1 MKEEF
6 KMSNDFDAFNP
17 EEHYA
22 VLCTILGDAVFNLH
36 RQNEPVT
43 IACIVNRL
51 SEERRQRDNKLEDG
65 YYEAVIRVLSERT
78 SE

>member
-1 MKEEF
+1 MKEDF

-36 RQNEPVT
+36 RENKPVN
-43 IACIVNRL
+43 IEQIVNRL
-51 SEERRQRDNKLEDG
+51 SEERRRRDDKLEDE
-65 YYEAVIRVLSERT
+65 YYEAVIRVLFEKT
-78 SE
+78 N

>member
-1 MKEEF
+1 MKEGF

-36 RQNEPVT
+36 RENKPVT
-43 IACIVNRL
+43 IAHIVNRL

-65 YYEAVIRVLSERT
+65 YYEAVIRVLSEKNK
-78 SE
+78 

>member
-1 MKEEF
+1 
-6 KMSNDFDAFNP
+6 MSNDFDALNT

-36 RQNEPVT
+36 RENKPVT
-43 IACIVNRL
+43 IAHIVNRL

-65 YYEAVIRVLSERT
+65 YYESVIRVLSEKT
-78 SE
+78 NE